1 MLVALFQRLLRP
13 RSGARVVSA
22 VLGIA
27 VAGCS
32 VGPDFEAPKSP
43 SVTRYTSPGE
53 ATAASPDPGR
63 AVPTQA
69 IALGEKVAA
78 DWWTLFRSSDLD
90 LLVKQAVAGSR
101 TLESV
106 KAFTVPLACV
116 PPGAATPVLGVGA
129 PEP

>member
-1 MLVALFQRLLRP
+1 MTMLATLFQKLPRP
-13 RSGARVVSA
+13 RSGARIVSA
-22 VLGIA
+22 VLGMA

-32 VGPDFEAPKSP
+32 VGPDFEAPKPP

-53 ATAASPDPGR
+53 ATATVASSDPGR

-90 LLVKQAVAGSR
+90 VLIKKAVPGTH
-101 TLESV
+101 TLE
-106 KAFTVPLACV
+106 TQ
-116 PPGAATPVLGVGA
+116 
-129 PEP
+129 